1 MIFNVKQKTKDLP
14 TRHPMTFV
22 RTVIFYYTGSGNSLW
37 TARVLAEKLGD
48 TELVPMH
55 RMNHGSHYSKA
66 DTVGFVFPV
75 HIWGVPRHVRNFL
88 QSMEKRPNIY
98 YFAVAV
104 NAGQVS
110 RTLIQLN
117 ELMAR
122 DNLTLSAGF
131 DIKLP
136 SNYIPWGG
144 PGPLEVQRKLLNA
157 ATEQI
162 NVAASYISSRE
173 SGLLEKGPL
182 WQRVLFTGLYKMTY
196 NLVKTMD
203 KSFHIDGTCNS
214 CGVCERVC
222 PVKNI
227 TLEAGRPV
235 WHGSCEQCLACIQWC
250 PEECIQYGKKTKNY
264 ERYHHPEVKVEDIF
278 RELKAGDRN

>member
-1 MIFNVKQKTKDLP
+1 MSGP
-14 TRHPMTFV
+14 
-22 RTVIFYYTGSGNSLW
+22 TVIYYYTGTGNSLW
-37 TARVLAEKLGD
+37 TARAFAEKLGNS
-48 TELVPMH
+48 ELVPMH
-55 RMNHGSHYSKA
+55 RMNHGTHGSKA
-66 DTVGFVFPV
+66 DAVGLVFPV
-75 HIWGVPRHVRNFL
+75 HMWGVPGLVRNFL
-88 QSMEKRPNIY
+88 QSMDKRPGVY

-110 RTLIQLN
+110 RTLIQLK

-122 DNLTLSAGF
+122 ESLTLSAGF

-144 PGPLEVQRKLLNA
+144 PGPESAQRKLFDA
-157 ATEQI
+157 AKEKI
-162 NVAASYISSRE
+162 DVAAAYISSRK

-196 NLVKTMD
+196 NHLKALD
-203 KSFHIDGTCNS
+203 KNFHIDGSCSS
-214 CGVCERVC
+214 CGICERVC

-250 PEECIQYGKKTKNY
+250 PAECIQYGKKTKSY
-264 ERYHHPEVKVEDIF
+264 ERYHHPEVTVKDVLRD
-278 RELKAGDRN
+278 LKQ

>member
-1 MIFNVKQKTKDLP
+1 M
-14 TRHPMTFV
+14 H
-22 RTVIFYYTGSGNSLW
+22 TVIYHYTGTGNSLW
-37 TARVLAEKLGD
+37 TARALAEKLGD

-55 RMNHGSHYSKA
+55 MMNPGLHGGKA
-66 DTVGFVFPV
+66 DAVGLVFPV
-75 HIWGVPRHVRNFL
+75 HIWGIPRLVRNFL
-88 QSMEKRPNIY
+88 EIMEKWHGAY

-110 RTLIQLN
+110 RTLIQLK

-122 DNLTLSAGF
+122 DSLTLSAGF
-131 DIKLP
+131 DVVLP

-144 PGPLEVQRKLLNA
+144 PGPVEARQKLFKA
-157 ATEQI
+157 GTEKI
-162 NVAASYISSRE
+162 KVAASYISSRK

-203 KSFHIDGTCNS
+203 KNFHIDGACIS
-214 CGVCERVC
+214 CGICERVC

-227 TLEAGRPV
+227 TLEAGKPV

-264 ERYHHPEVKVEDIF
+264 ERYHHPEVKVKDVF
-278 RELKAGDRN
+278 REFKGAKRD

>member
-1 MIFNVKQKTKDLP
+1 MQ
-14 TRHPMTFV
+14 
-22 RTVIFYYTGSGNSLW
+22 TVIYYYTGTGNSLW
-37 TARVLAEKLGD
+37 TARVLAEKLGN

-55 RMNHGSHYSKA
+55 RVISGSHGSNA

-75 HIWGVPRHVRNFL
+75 HIWGVPSLVRNFL
-88 QSMEKRPNIY
+88 QSMEKRPGVY

-104 NAGQVS
+104 NGGQVS
-110 RTLIQLN
+110 RTLIQLK

-122 DNLTLSAGF
+122 DSLTLSAGF
-131 DIKLP
+131 DIEFP

-144 PGPLEVQRKLLNA
+144 PGPVEVQRNLFNA
-157 ATEQI
+157 ATEKI
-162 NVAASYISSRE
+162 NVAAEYISNRK

-196 NLVKTMD
+196 NLVKTLD
-203 KSFHIDGTCNS
+203 KNFYIDGTCTS
-214 CGVCERVC
+214 CGICEKVC

-235 WHGSCEQCLACIQWC
+235 WHGRCEQCLACIQWC

-264 ERYHHPEVKVEDIF
+264 ERYHHPEVKVKDLL
-278 RELKAGDRN
+278 RELK